1 MQSLRSRFYLFLL
14 KHRHWLRLQRRPPA
28 IDASTSVPALRQRAD
43 ASSSRFGRVPSDVH
57 VQPVTVAGCAA
68 EWIVPARAGQQCVM
82 LYFHGGGYVMGSLQS
97 HRSVIAKVAREC
109 GVAALHFDYR
119 LAPEHPFPAALNDA
133 LAVYAALRAQGHA
146 ATSIVF
152 MGDSAGGGLC
162 LATLLALRD
171 LGLPMPAAAVALSPW
186 TDLTCSGAS
195 YRQRDPLAPPG
206 SWQTFAQYY
215 AAGSSPAA
223 PWISPLHGALHGL
236 PPLLIQVGERESMLD
251 DSVRFAHKAAAAG
264 VDVLLRIGRGMM
276 HCYPLFAP
284 RFPEA
289 VAALHETA
297 VFVRTALA
305 CVRGSTTERQCA
317 AKRYD

>member
-1 MQSLRSRFYLFLL
+1 MQSLRSRIYLFLL
-14 KHRHWLRLQRRPPA
+14 KHRHWLRLQRRPRA

-57 VQPVTVAGCAA
+57 VQPVTIAGCSA
-68 EWIVPARAGQQCVM
+68 EWIVPAQAGRQGVL

-97 HRSVIAKVAREC
+97 HRSVIARIAREC

-133 LAVYAALRAQGHA
+133 MAVHAALRAQGHA
-146 ATSIVF
+146 AASIVF

-171 LGLPMPAAAVALSPW
+171 LGLPMPAGAVALSPW
-186 TDLTCSGAS
+186 TDLTCSGPS
-195 YRQRDPLAPPG
+195 YRRRDPLAPPG
-206 SWQTFAQYY
+206 SWQTFARYY
-215 AAGSSPAA
+215 AAGTDPAT
-223 PWISPLHGALHGL
+223 PWISPLHAALDGL
-236 PPLLIQVGERESMLD
+236 PPLLIHVGECESMLD
-251 DSVRFAHKAAAAG
+251 DSVQFADRAAAAG
-264 VDVLLRIGRGMM
+264 VSVQLRTGRGMM

-289 VAALHETA
+289 VAALRETA
-297 VFVRTALA
+297 AFVRRVLA
-305 CVRGSTTERQCA
+305 GDQEAGDGRCVVAPRSA
-317 AKRYD
+317 